1 MLLLGLC
8 VEVKESSIN
17 VVSSIS
23 GCGLGFLFL
32 VIEAMS
38 DGGVRC
44 GLPRALSTE
53 MVAQALI
60 GAGRLLQETGK
71 HPAQVLEDII
81 EFLNKW
87 MTSAVL

>member
-1 MLLLGLC
+1 M
-8 VEVKESSIN
+8 EVKESLMN
-17 VVSSIS
+17 AGASIS

-53 MVAQALI
+53 MVAQTLI

-71 HPAQVLEDII
+71 HPARVLENII

-87 MTSAVL
+87 MAIAVLYTI

>member
-1 MLLLGLC
+1 M
-8 VEVKESSIN
+8 EVKESLIN

-32 VIEAMS
+32 AIEAMS

-44 GLPRALSTE
+44 GLPRDLSLK

-60 GAGRLLQETGK
+60 GAGQLVQETGK
-71 HPAQVLEDII
+71 HPAQVQD
-81 EFLNKW
+81 
-87 MTSAVL
+87 